1 MSQNKHHHKES
12 FFSSWAV
19 DNRTTVYVLTFIIV
33 LMGIYSF
40 FSMPRESFPEV
51 VQNNIYISSVYPG
64 NSAEDVEKLIT
75 KELEDKFKN
84 VSGVNKVTSNSFQDY
99 GLIIVEF
106 DEKIPLAEAKQR
118 IKDKVDEAKGDPD
131 WPSMDSG
138 SKVEPSVF
146 DLNISEEFPILNINL
161 KGNYN
166 KFTLKQ
172 YAEDIKDDL
181 EDIPEIKE
189 ATILGVDDNE
199 VEVAV
204 DLYKMNAAGVSF
216 DDLIMAIRN
225 ENVTISGGNLISE
238 GNRENVRI
246 KGQISKPSDLDN
258 FVIKPGVRIRD
269 IATVAF
275 KEKEKTTYARESGE
289 DVVMIDLKK
298 RAGTNMIS
306 AIDQAKVRLEKAK
319 TTYLPQDLQVTLTSD
334 QSSDVEHQVN
344 ELANHILI
352 GILLVMAVL
361 SFSMGLKNALFVGTA
376 IPLSML
382 IAFAVL
388 HMFGITLNT
397 MVLFAMVMGLGMLVD
412 DGIVVVDNVYANM
425 EKGYARREASK
436 FGIGEIAFPV
446 ITSTLTTVFAFLPM
460 LLWPG
465 IMGEFMKYFPITISV
480 TLMASLFVAMIIN
493 ASMTGGGMTLENKNL
508 TQGQA
513 KKYTIIFM
521 LVMVFFWL
529 LFLLRIMFED
539 VFTVKGFLAT
549 IWNLISNKQTATMFS
564 VLGVLAIA
572 AIWLY
577 KGFFH
582 DKIEHFQYTFF
593 PNLAK
598 KYQAFVENLLNGK
611 KPRNAFL
618 GVIGVLV
625 LSFVVFGVMMGI
637 GRSKVLFF
645 PENIPKQTIVY
656 MEYPQGTDIGKT
668 NQSTKQVEAS
678 ILNVL
683 NKYKENN
690 GVNYLVESVVTQ
702 VGKGA
707 INPQVDT
714 GSQADT
720 PFKSKITVTY
730 VEFGKRRGINT
741 AEVMEDIRKAIPD
754 IPGFNYTVEKDA
766 NGPPVGYPVSIELK
780 GDDYDQLLVEAHKMI
795 TFINGQGIQGIEK
808 LQSDINKESPE
819 LLIDINRETAGNLG
833 VNTALTGITLRRALF
848 GQDIST
854 YKDTDDDYD
863 ISVRLQEDQRR
874 NTSLLFNQPITL
886 HGENGPVLVPMSTF
900 ATMQEA
906 NTFNKIKRKDNTRTI
921 MVYSGVLKD
930 YNSNEIVQKIQSALK
945 NYQTADGVTY
955 TFGGEQE
962 EQGKNLNFLLFA
974 LFLAMAMVTSII
986 VFQFNSLSKTLI
998 IITTI
1003 LLSFSGVFL
1012 GLSIFGMD
1020 FVILMTM
1027 MGIISLAGVVVKNG
1041 IVLMDFF
1048 VLKLDEKVA
1057 EKGVETHDDL
1067 ELEEVKQII
1076 VESGKERLRP
1086 VLLTAITAILG
1097 LIPLAIGLNFD
1108 VASFLTTLDP
1118 HFSLGGDNVAFW
1130 GPLAWTIIFGLSFA
1144 TFLTLIIVPVMFYII
1159 SKRKISAR
1167 RKYMQRHEN
1176 DAEEQAREVERLK
1189 KLYPAEFEMHKRNT
1203 E

>member
-1 MSQNKHHHKES
+1 MNENKHHQKES
-12 FFSSWAV
+12 FLSSWAV

-33 LMGIYSF
+33 ILGIFSF

-51 VQNNIYISSVYPG
+51 VQNNIYISTIYPG
-64 NSAEDVEKLIT
+64 NSAEDVEKVIT

-84 VSGVNKVTSNSFQDY
+84 VSGVTKVTSNSFQDY
-99 GLIIVEF
+99 CLIVVEF
-106 DEKIPLAEAKQR
+106 DSKLTVSEAKIR
-118 IKDKVDEAKGDPD
+118 IKDKVDEAKGDQD
-131 WPSMDSG
+131 WPNLDSG

-161 KGNYN
+161 KGNYT
-166 KFTLKQ
+166 KFTLKEF
-172 YAEDIKDDL
+172 AEDIKDDL
-181 EDIPEIKE
+181 ENIPEIKE

-199 VEVAV
+199 VEVAL
-204 DLYKMNAAGVSF
+204 DLFKMNAAGVSF
-216 DDLIMAIRN
+216 DQVINSIKN
-225 ENVTISGGNLISE
+225 ENITISGGNLITE
-238 GNRENVRI
+238 GNRKNVRI
-246 KGQISKPSDLDN
+246 KGQISSPSELNN
-258 FVIKPGVRIRD
+258 FVIKPGVKIRD
-269 IATVAF
+269 IAQVNF
-275 KEKEKTTYARESGE
+275 QEKEKTTYARESGE
-289 DVVMIDLKK
+289 DVVMINLKK

-306 AIDQAKVRLEKAK
+306 AIEQAKEKIDLAK
-319 TTYLPQDLQVTLTSD
+319 TTYLPKDLEISLTSD
-334 QSSDVEHQVN
+334 QSSAVEHQVN

-361 SFSMGLKNALFVGTA
+361 SFSMGMKNALFVGTA

-382 IAFAVL
+382 IAFAIL
-388 HMFGITLNT
+388 QMAGITLNT

-425 EKGYARREASK
+425 EKGLPRRLASK
-436 FGIGEIAFPV
+436 YGIGEIAFPV

-480 TLMASLFVAMIIN
+480 TLMASLFVALVIN
-493 ASMTGGGMTLENKNL
+493 ASMTGGAMTLENKNISKN
-508 TQGQA
+508 QA
-513 KKYTIIFM
+513 KKYTIIFGVLIVVFGILR
-521 LVMVFFWL
+521 LVTGIKYF
-529 LFLLRIMFED
+529 
-539 VFTVKGFLAT
+539 
-549 IWNLISNKQTATMFS
+549 
-564 VLGVLAIA
+564 LGVVTFSILAIA

-582 DKIEHFQYTFF
+582 DRIEHFQHTFF
-593 PNLAK
+593 PRLAET
-598 KYQAFVENLLNGK
+598 YQRFITNILVGK
-611 KPRNAFL
+611 KPRNWFL
-618 GVIGVLV
+618 GVLGVLV
-625 LSFVVFGVMMGI
+625 FSFILYGVMMGI

-656 MEYPQGTDIGKT
+656 MEYPQGTDITKT
-668 NQSTKQVEAS
+668 NSATKQVEGK
-678 ILNVL
+678 ILQVL
-683 NKYKENN
+683 NKYKKPNGEN
-690 GVNYLVESVVTQ
+690 YMIESMVTS

-707 INPQVDT
+707 LNPQVDA

-720 PFKSKITVTY
+720 PYKSKITITY
-730 VEFGKRRGINT
+730 VEFNLRRGVNT
-741 AEVMEDIRKAIPD
+741 ADIMEDIRQAIPD
-754 IPGFNYTVEKDA
+754 IPGFTYSVEKDA
-766 NGPPVGYPVSIELK
+766 NGPPVGFPISIELK
-780 GDDYDQLLVEAHKMI
+780 GDDYDELLGEANKMI
-795 TFINGQGIQGIEK
+795 SFINTQNISGIEN
-808 LQSDINKESPE
+808 LQSDINKDSPE
-819 LLIDINRETAGNLG
+819 LIIDIDRETAGNLG
-833 VNTALTGITLRRALF
+833 VSTAYTGITLRRALF

-854 YKDTDDDYD
+854 FKDVNEDYD
-863 ISVRLQEDQRR
+863 IAVRLQRDQRR
-874 NTSLLFNQPITL
+874 NTSILFNQPITL
-886 HGENGPVLVPMSTF
+886 QGPNGTVQVPMSTF
-900 ATMQEA
+900 ATMKEE
-906 NTFNKIKRKDNTRTI
+906 NTFNKIKRKNNSRTI
-921 MVYSGVLKD
+921 MLYSGVLKG
-930 YNSNEIVQKIQSALK
+930 YNSNEIVQKLQSSLK
-945 NYQTADGVTY
+945 NYQTPEGISY

-974 LFLAMAMVTSII
+974 LFLAMSLVTSII

-998 IITTI
+998 IMTTI

-1067 ELEEVKQII
+1067 ELEEVKEII
-1076 VESGKERLRP
+1076 VQSGKERLRP
-1086 VLLTAITAILG
+1086 VLLTATTAILG

-1108 VASFLTTLDP
+1108 IASFLTTLNP

-1159 SKRKISAR
+1159 SKRKINRR
-1167 RKYMQRHEN
+1167 RKYVKKHEH
-1176 DAEEQAREVERLK
+1176 DAEEEAVELERIRN
-1189 KLYPAEFEMHKRNT
+1189 LYPDDPHLQNYQPE
-1203 E
+1203 